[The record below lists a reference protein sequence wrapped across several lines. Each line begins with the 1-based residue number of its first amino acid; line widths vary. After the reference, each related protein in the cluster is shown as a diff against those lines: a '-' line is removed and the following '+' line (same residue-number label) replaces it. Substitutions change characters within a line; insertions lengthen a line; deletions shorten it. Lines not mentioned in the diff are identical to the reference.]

1 MFIEDRLLLM
11 AEILGED
18 LSADAAVGQELYEAM
33 RLYVERR
40 PAPPDE
46 IVFDMAEPADAWQTK
61 KSQML
66 RRAFALK
73 RGLSY
78 EDIKDLPFRDLVK
91 LIPPRA

>member
-33 RLYVERR
+33 ALYVERY
-40 PAPPDE
+40 PPGPDE
-46 IVFDMAEPADAWQTK
+46 IVFDMAEPADAWQSK
-61 KSQML
+61 KAQML

-78 EDIKDLPFRDLVK
+78 EAIKDLPFRDLVK
-91 LIPPRA
+91 LIPPRE